1 MKDKVIIVSAP
12 SGSGKSTVVSHLLKK
27 FGELEFSVSATS
39 RAPRG
44 EEQHGKEYYFF
55 SKEEFLSKVSNNEFV
70 EYEEVYSGS
79 FYGTLKSELERIWQ
93 KDHIIIFDV
102 DVKGGI
108 SLKKIF
114 KDQALSIFIKAPSI
128 RELRKRLVLRG
139 TDSPEAIEDRVRKA
153 KKEVRYAPKFDV
165 TLVNDDLQKCLD
177 EADMIID
184 TFLNK

>member
-1 MKDKVIIVSAP
+1 MKEKVIIVSAP
-12 SGSGKSTVVSHLLKK
+12 SGSGKSTVVSHLLSK
-27 FGELEFSVSATS
+27 FNELEFSVSATS

-44 EEQHGKEYYFF
+44 EEKHGKEYYFLTRD
-55 SKEEFLSKVSNNEFV
+55 EFLSKIANNDFV

-79 FYGTLKSELERIWQ
+79 FYGTLKSELERIWK

-102 DVKGGI
+102 DVKGGV

-114 KDQALSIFIKAPSI
+114 KEQALSIFIKAPSI

-139 TDSPEAIEDRVRKA
+139 TDTPEAIENRVEKA

-165 TLVNDDLQKCLD
+165 TLVNDDLHKCLD
-177 EADMIID
+177 EADAIIEA
-184 TFLNK
+184 FLKK